1 MFGKRAKALGVSG
14 ARSES
19 SNSLAAPAGAAF
31 DGAPDEAG
39 GADTEVRV
47 ACPSA
52 SCSAAQRAR
61 RGA

>member
-14 ARSES
+14 ARSDS
-19 SNSLAAPAGAAF
+19 SSSLTLHPGAAF

-47 ACPSA
+47 G
-52 SCSAAQRAR
+52 R
-61 RGA
+61 